1 MEHLPPP
8 SPTGVPYWEMPNVL
22 EVKP

>member
-1 MEHLPPP
+1 MEHLPAP

-22 EVKP
+22 EVNP

>member
-1 MEHLPPP
+1 MEHLPAP